1 MYKHLLLYSIL
12 FCSLNCLAQTGLST
26 QNKKAIALYTEADNY
41 RVRRQFNEAES
52 LLVDAI
58 KKDDQF
64 IEAYLRLGLV
74 YKAQKLY
81 NQALTTFDK
90 GCSLTNDP
98 KKLKAFWFEIGEC
111 FFLMGEY
118 QKAEL
123 PLQQF
128 KQNEIATI
136 SNKQKLESAQRMLNS
151 VTFYNDQKQKTQGY
165 KTEPLSDTVNQFP
178 LQYFPVLTA
187 DGSQLIFTRRKGNQ
201 DTDDEDIMICDWQN
215 NRWSVPKSISP
226 NINSKLNEGT
236 CTVTA
241 DGRTIIFTSCVG
253 RQGWGSCDLYES
265 VKKGEEWSLP
275 RNLGQ
280 RVNSPDWES
289 QPALS
294 ADGRVLFFVS
304 DRRGGLGRRDI
315 WYSTKLSNGEWSKA
329 KNAGKEINSV
339 YDEISPFLHV
349 NGNTLFYATNGLP
362 GLGGYD
368 IFRTVKDSAGN
379 WQKPVNLGMPINNH
393 EDQYALFVATD
404 GVTTYYSHEETEQGG
419 RSKSLIYRTVLP
431 AEATLAVKPLLVK
444 GFVRDATSHEPLK
457 STIEV
462 ISIEKDSLISQ
473 TFSDTVNGKYVLIL
487 PEKKQYALIARCPGY
502 MLKSIHVTNQEIENL
517 EGKVFNFYLEKI
529 EKGKTATLNNIF
541 FDFNSAKLKP
551 ESKSE
556 LEKVRLWLQENP
568 NVKIEIAGHTD
579 NIGSS
584 EYNLELSRKRAES
597 VKIYLINRQIPEYRL
612 VSKGYGASQ
621 PIAPNSTP
629 EGQKTNRRIEFRI
642 L

>member
-1 MYKHLLLYSIL
+1 M
-12 FCSLNCLAQTGLST
+12 ST

-98 KKLKAFWFEIGEC
+98 KKSKAFWFEIGEC

-136 SNKQKLESAQRMLNS
+136 SNKQKIESAQRMLNS

-215 NRWSVPKSISP
+215 IRWSVPKSISP

-329 KNAGKEINSV
+329 KNLGKEINTV
-339 YDEISPFLHV
+339 YDEISPFIHV
-349 NGNTLFYATNGLP
+349 NGNTFFFATNGLP

-368 IFRTVKDSAGN
+368 IFKTEKDANGN

-393 EDQYALFVATD
+393 EDQYALFVAAD
-404 GVTTYYSHEETEQGG
+404 GVTTYYAHEETDVEG
-419 RSKSLIYRTVLP
+419 KSVSLLYKTILPMEAVL
-431 AEATLAVKPLLVK
+431 ASKPLIAK
-444 GFVRDATSHEPLK
+444 GYVRDAATNKPLK
-457 STIEV
+457 STIEL
-462 ISIEKDSLISQ
+462 ISVENDSLVSLVY
-473 TFSDTVNGKYVLIL
+473 SDSLKGNYVSIL
-487 PEKKQYALIARCPGY
+487 PEKKEYALIARCPGY
-502 MLKSIHVTNQEIENL
+502 MLKSIRLSIEEVQNL
-517 EGKVFNFYLEKI
+517 EVRKFNFELEKI
-529 EKGKTATLNNIF
+529 ERGKTAVLNNIF
-541 FDFNSAKLKP
+541 FDFNSAILKN

-556 LEKVRLWLQENP
+556 LEKVIIWLEENP
-568 NVKIEIAGHTD
+568 LVKIEIRGHTD
-579 NIGSS
+579 NIGSP
-584 EYNLELSRKRAES
+584 EYNLELSFKRAEA

-612 VSKGYGASQ
+612 VSKGYGLTQ
-621 PIAPNSTP
+621 PIAPNNS
-629 EGQKTNRRIEFRI
+629 ESGQKSNRRIEFRI

>member
-1 MYKHLLLYSIL
+1 MS
-12 FCSLNCLAQTGLST
+12 S

-81 NQALTTFDK
+81 SQALTTFDK

-136 SNKQKLESAQRMLNS
+136 SNKQKIESAQRMLNS

-165 KTEPLSDTVNQFP
+165 NTEPLSDTVNQFP

-444 GFVRDATSHEPLK
+444 GFVRDAASHEPLK

-487 PEKKQYALIARCPGY
+487 PEKIQYALIARCPGY